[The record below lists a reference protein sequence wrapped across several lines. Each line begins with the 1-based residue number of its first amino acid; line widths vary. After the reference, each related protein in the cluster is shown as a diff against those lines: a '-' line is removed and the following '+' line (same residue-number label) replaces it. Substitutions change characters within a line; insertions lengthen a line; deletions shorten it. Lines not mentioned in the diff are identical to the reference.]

1 MIAGVSLAGKT
12 LLQQLELTSAA
23 TPHALAVLAP
33 GREPLSVSQ
42 LERTVKTMARDLYGL
57 GYGAGDRIAV
67 AAPPWGAE
75 SAVGGLGV
83 AVTATVVTVDSRSTA
98 DELESWFGR
107 TGADAVMVHTK
118 LDSPARAVAVRMG
131 LPLIDLIPREGAPAG
146 SVTVGGEAVRQGE
159 APRAVSP
166 DDLIVIGGTSGTTG
180 RPKAIGI
187 TQREMTRSL
196 GAFRFDAGSSRG
208 LAVAPLGGLTTFRL
222 YVASLAFGSSI
233 VFPSALEPSRLLK
246 WLLEFEI
253 DQFAGN
259 RPVLEALL
267 AAARAHPELVA
278 RCGLKKMLAGGSE
291 IPPNLIAEAERTFGA
306 PFTYVYAMTE
316 TGPIAMLPPGSTGE
330 RPGSVGKPMVE
341 LRIVSETGAPVPQGA
356 AGEVEVKGPRVIEE
370 YFDDPEATQ
379 NAFHDGWFRT
389 GDVGY
394 LDADGYLY
402 ISGRVKEM
410 INRGGDK
417 VLPPEVDDALM
428 SHPAV
433 ADAAAFP
440 IPHRTLGEEVA
451 AAVVWTD
458 GELAEQELRDYL
470 LDRLAPNKV
479 PRRIVAVDEIPRHL
493 GKVQRAG
500 MAKEL
505 GLGPY
510 RKATPDA
517 AQPRPGTERQLAD
530 LWRHLLELE
539 ADVALDDDFFELG
552 GDSLLAV
559 EMQLQVENAF
569 GVILPQSGL
578 IQSGRL
584 VDVARA
590 VDSAKAAS
598 PASSLVPVQPN
609 GTRRPLFWIHGGDG
623 TVLRVGTLAFHM
635 GSDQPVY
642 AFQPQGVD
650 GNSPVLNRIEDMV
663 DHYRTLMRQVQPEGP
678 YALGGHSLGGL
689 IAFEMA
695 RSLEAL
701 GERADPLVLIDTDA
715 PGRSAMAAWTEHNL
729 RLWRML
735 GARERIDLVRGFLAK
750 RFRPRRLERR
760 PPPRDA
766 HWRGAWAVTPAI
778 ATAFSESFSDYTP
791 GVYSGSALFFKAEQ
805 TTQPRAAARWQHW
818 ISGPIQVINVPG
830 NHVSCF
836 SEPAIGVLAGHLRRR
851 LESPS

>member
-42 LERTVKTMARDLYGL
+42 LERTVKTMACDLYGL

-67 AAPPWGAE
+67 AALPWGAE

-146 SVTVGGEAVRQGE
+146 SVTVAGEAVRQGE

-187 TQREMTRSL
+187 TQREMTTSL
-196 GAFRFDAGSSRG
+196 GAFLVDAGSSRG
-208 LAVAPLGGLTTFRL
+208 LAVAPLGGLTTFSF

-233 VFPSALEPSRLLK
+233 VFPSALEPSRLLE

-278 RCGLKKMLAGGSE
+278 RCGLKRMSAGGSE

-306 PFTYVYAMTE
+306 PFMYGYAMTE
-316 TGPIAMLPPGSTGE
+316 TGSIAMFPPGSTGE

-458 GELAEQELRDYL
+458 GGW
-470 LDRLAPNKV
+470 PSKSC
-479 PRRIVAVDEIPRHL
+479 
-493 GKVQRAG
+493 
-500 MAKEL
+500 
-505 GLGPY
+505 
-510 RKATPDA
+510 ATTCWTAWHPT
-517 AQPRPGTERQLAD
+517 RC
-530 LWRHLLELE
+530 
-539 ADVALDDDFFELG
+539 
-552 GDSLLAV
+552 
-559 EMQLQVENAF
+559 
-569 GVILPQSGL
+569 
-578 IQSGRL
+578 
-584 VDVARA
+584 RA
-590 VDSAKAAS
+590 VSWQWMRSRATWAKSSA
-598 PASSLVPVQPN
+598 PAWPRSS
-609 GTRRPLFWIHGGDG
+609 
-623 TVLRVGTLAFHM
+623 
-635 GSDQPVY
+635 GS
-642 AFQPQGVD
+642 
-650 GNSPVLNRIEDMV
+650 
-663 DHYRTLMRQVQPEGP
+663 
-678 YALGGHSLGGL
+678 GH
-689 IAFEMA
+689 I
-695 RSLEAL
+695 
-701 GERADPLVLIDTDA
+701 V
-715 PGRSAMAAWTEHNL
+715 
-729 RLWRML
+729 
-735 GARERIDLVRGFLAK
+735 
-750 RFRPRRLERR
+750 RPRRTLPNRVPALSGSLR
-760 PPPRDA
+760 TC
-766 HWRGAWAVTPAI
+766 GAICSSWKPMSRWTTTSSSWAVTLCWLSRCSSKSRMP
-778 ATAFSESFSDYTP
+778 
-791 GVYSGSALFFKAEQ
+791 SA
-805 TTQPRAAARWQHW
+805 
-818 ISGPIQVINVPG
+818 S
-830 NHVSCF
+830 SC
-836 SEPAIGVLAGHLRRR
+836 
-851 LESPS
+851 PSRG